1 MVFLD
6 DILVHSSCLA
16 EHLGHLRLV
25 FTKLREHQ
33 FFLKKKK
40 KCSFVQPE
48 LQYLGH
54 VISREGVATDSS
66 KTATML
72 AWPIPQN
79 ITELWGF
86 LGLTGYYRKFV
97 KGYGVLAK
105 PLTKLLQKQNKFS
118 WGEEA
123 QQAFE
128 ALKQAMTTTPVLALP
143 RFDIPFIVET
153 DACDI
158 GMGAVLMQEGRPIA
172 FLSKALG
179 EKNKHL
185 SIYEKEFLALILA
198 VDKWRPYLQ
207 RAPFIIR
214 TDHQS
219 LTFLGEQQLHSELQK
234 KAMAK
239 MMGLQFQIVYKKGVE
254 NAVADALS
262 RVSYLMT
269 LSQVSEVQPIWV
281 QEVLNSYET
290 DMEAQEL
297 KTQLLIQSPNEQG
310 YSLHQG
316 IIRRNGVIWIGDNSA
331 LRTKLITTLHDSAI
345 GGHSG
350 VHATYHR
357 VKKCFGRRDLR
368 MMLLSSWG
376 SAKYVSRLKVK
387 ECIHQDCYSLCLS
400 LQVLGRTFLWI
411 LWRGCLSLKVLTLFW

>member
-1 MVFLD
+1 
-6 DILVHSSCLA
+6 
-16 EHLGHLRLV
+16 
-25 FTKLREHQ
+25 
-33 FFLKKKK
+33 
-40 KCSFVQPE
+40 
-48 LQYLGH
+48 
-54 VISREGVATDSS
+54 
-66 KTATML
+66 
-72 AWPIPQN
+72 
-79 ITELWGF
+79 
-86 LGLTGYYRKFV
+86 V

-158 GMGAVLMQEGRPIA
+158 GMGTVLMQEGRPIV

-207 RAPFIIR
+207 RDPFIIR

-239 MMGLQFQIVYKKGVE
+239 MMGLQFQIVYKRGGKYCGRC
-254 NAVADALS
+254 S
-262 RVSYLMT
+262 
-269 LSQVSEVQPIWV
+269 
-281 QEVLNSYET
+281 
-290 DMEAQEL
+290 
-297 KTQLLIQSPNEQG
+297 IQSELSHG
-310 YSLHQG
+310 
-316 IIRRNGVIWIGDNSA
+316 
-331 LRTKLITTLHDSAI
+331 LIPS
-345 GGHSG
+345 
-350 VHATYHR
+350 V
-357 VKKCFGRRDLR
+357 
-368 MMLLSSWG
+368 
-376 SAKYVSRLKVK
+376 
-387 ECIHQDCYSLCLS
+387 
-400 LQVLGRTFLWI
+400 
-411 LWRGCLSLKVLTLFW
+411 

>member
-269 LSQVSEVQPIWV
+269 LSQVSEVQPLWV
-281 QEVLNSYET
+281 QEVLNSYELT
-290 DMEAQEL
+290 
-297 KTQLLIQSPNEQG
+297 
-310 YSLHQG
+310 
-316 IIRRNGVIWIGDNSA
+316 W
-331 LRTKLITTLHDSAI
+331 
-345 GGHSG
+345 
-350 VHATYHR
+350 
-357 VKKCFGRRDLR
+357 
-368 MMLLSSWG
+368 
-376 SAKYVSRLKVK
+376 RLK
-387 ECIHQDCYSLCLS
+387 S
-400 LQVLGRTFLWI
+400 
-411 LWRGCLSLKVLTLFW
+411 

>member
-1 MVFLD
+1 
-6 DILVHSSCLA
+6 
-16 EHLGHLRLV
+16 LRLV
-25 FTKLREHQ
+25 FTKLKEHQ
-33 FFLKKKK
+33 FFLKKK

-66 KTATML
+66 KTAAML
-72 AWPIPQN
+72 AWPIPRN
-79 ITELWGF
+79 ITELRGF

-97 KGYGVLAK
+97 KGYGFLAK

-118 WGEEA
+118 WVEEA

-128 ALKQAMTTTPVLALP
+128 VLKQAMTTTPVLALR

-198 VDKWRPYLQ
+198 VDKWRPLLQ

-214 TDHQS
+214 TYHQS

-239 MMGLQFQIVYKKGVE
+239 MMGLQFHIVYKKGVE
-254 NAVADALS
+254 
-262 RVSYLMT
+262 
-269 LSQVSEVQPIWV
+269 
-281 QEVLNSYET
+281 
-290 DMEAQEL
+290 
-297 KTQLLIQSPNEQG
+297 
-310 YSLHQG
+310 
-316 IIRRNGVIWIGDNSA
+316 
-331 LRTKLITTLHDSAI
+331 
-345 GGHSG
+345 
-350 VHATYHR
+350 
-357 VKKCFGRRDLR
+357 
-368 MMLLSSWG
+368 MLW
-376 SAKYVSRLKVK
+376 
-387 ECIHQDCYSLCLS
+387 QMLCP
-400 LQVLGRTFLWI
+400 
-411 LWRGCLSLKVLTLFW
+411 K